1 MTTNPTRKSRLPL
14 CLILTIAATFLA
26 PSLYAQKGGGGG
38 KGGGGKK
45 DEKTTPLPDEYD
57 RLDRDEAALISELS
71 LRAIAW
77 MTSGS
82 LDFSSVRA
90 EQIAPFFGSQEKD
103 RDEKREE
110 KEDKKEKG
118 GGKQERPTTPDNKV
132 PDPVDPLTA
141 IRNSLNTSPALFLY
155 STLEDPQKEF
165 LKQSIEQRQVWF
177 EAYSKEREEISL
189 LLGRLRSQGNAVQGS
204 GISLTEVR
212 ALGAKAGKA
221 EVALAL
227 AEAGSLTKFYRSL
240 TSSQRRS
247 YSKLIEDGVAD
258 LPKDALEKLAAAQ
271 KELASPDLIA
281 LLERAVIWEEKGSR
295 ELSQVPLEFI
305 ADYFGDL
312 SGMDPKKDRG
322 KGKKEKIGKG
332 NPDQPDNEPDE
343 RKDEEEND
351 LGMAGSFLS
360 LLDRNQRGVML
371 ELTKT
376 QARAIKEYQDCH
388 ADITGALLLI
398 RRGASPNAPRLGQ
411 SAAELGALEAQ
422 MTIVQGGAFARLLR
436 SMTAEQIQAIDA
448 LRAGSGKEKMAKAK

>member
-14 CLILTIAATFLA
+14 CLILTIAATLLA

-118 GGKQERPTTPDNKV
+118 GGKQERPTTPD
-132 PDPVDPLTA
+132 PVDSLTA

-155 STLEDPQKEF
+155 SALEDPQKEF

-189 LLGRLRSQGNAVQGS
+189 LLGGLRSQGNAVQGS

-271 KELASPDLIA
+271 KELTSPDLIA

-312 SGMDPKKDRG
+312 SGMDPRKDRG
-322 KGKKEKIGKG
+322 KGEKEKIGKG

-343 RKDEEEND
+343 RKDEEENG
-351 LGMAGSFLS
+351 LGMAGSFLA
-360 LLDRNQRGVML
+360 LLDRNQRGVMVD
-371 ELTKT
+371 LTKT
-376 QARAIKEYQDCH
+376 QARAIKEYQDRH

-422 MTIVQGGAFARLLR
+422 MTIEQGGAFARLLR
-436 SMTAEQIQAIDA
+436 SMSTEQIQAIDA
-448 LRAGSGKEKMAKAK
+448 LRAGSRQEKMAKVK